1 MSPRRVIAITAAA
14 SFLAPLNSSM
24 VAVALPRIRDDFA
37 IGVGPLTLLVSVY
50 LVAVAVSQPVSG
62 RLGDTVGCR
71 KMILLGLGALFV
83 SSLGAALA
91 WNYWVLV
98 AWRALQGVSA
108 AMVMPNGVAYLRRS
122 LDSSTLGRSL
132 GYNGAAISAGAA
144 MGPVLGGLVISI
156 FDWRAMFLV
165 NVPAAAVIALLIV
178 TLPADQPAATRRLR
192 IDFPSLGALAA
203 AFAGLVVLGNAAKL
217 HNPVLVTG
225 GFLALPL
232 AAGAYLALYRR
243 RGTGVVDLR
252 LFSRGDY
259 AAAALTTALSNLV
272 MYTSLI
278 FIPIYLDELR
288 HASEAAIGLI
298 LFSLS
303 VSTVVISPFSGRLAD
318 TRGHRLPSVAGAL
331 FIIAGAAG
339 LVATAGEFAAWG
351 VAIPLAAMGTG
362 MGLMGAA
369 QQSSALRAWGTEV
382 AGSASGT
389 LSMMRYVGSVAG
401 AALLAALVGSPPAIG
416 EIRELAAILALF
428 AAVNLAVAAFVG
440 GRRGPAPDANPAPTR
455 AHA

>member
-1 MSPRRVIAITAAA
+1 MSPRRIISITSAA

-24 VAVALPRIRDDFA
+24 VAVGLPRIRDEFH

-62 RLGDTVGCR
+62 KLGDAIGCR
-71 KMILLGLGALFV
+71 RMILLGLGALFV

-91 WNYWVLV
+91 WNFWVLV

-122 LDSSTLGRSL
+122 LDSHTLGRSL

-144 MGPVLGGLVISI
+144 MGPVFGGLVLSLSN
-156 FDWRAMFLV
+156 WRAMFLV
-165 NVPAAAVIALLIV
+165 NVPAAAIIALFIL
-178 TLPADQPAATRRLR
+178 TLAPDRPATTARPR
-192 IDFPSLGALAA
+192 IDFASLGALAA
-203 AFAGLVVLGNAAKL
+203 AFAGLVVLGNASRL
-217 HNPVLVTG
+217 HNPALITA
-225 GFLALPL
+225 GFLALPV

-243 RGTGVVDLR
+243 RGSGVVDLR
-252 LFSRGDY
+252 LFTRADY
-259 AAAALTTALSNLV
+259 ASSAMTTALSNLV
-272 MYTSLI
+272 MYTALI

-303 VSTVVISPFSGRLAD
+303 VSTVVVSPFSGRLSD
-318 TRGHRLPSVAGAL
+318 SRGHRLPAVAGAA
-331 FIIAGAAG
+331 FIMTGAAG
-339 LVATAGEFAAWG
+339 LIACIGRFAPWG
-351 VAIPLAAMGTG
+351 VAVPLAATGVG

-382 AGSASGT
+382 AGAASGT
-389 LSMMRYVGSVAG
+389 LSMMRYVGSVGG
-401 AALLAALVGSPPAIG
+401 AALMAGLVGSSPTVG
-416 EIRELAAILALF
+416 EVRTLAAVLTVF
-428 AAVNLAVAAFVG
+428 AVANIVVAAFVG
-440 GRRGPAPDANPAPTR
+440 NRRQMAPDSQPAGSR
-455 AHA
+455 VVV

>member
-1 MSPRRVIAITAAA
+1 MSPRRIIAITSAA

-24 VAVALPRIRDDFA
+24 VAVGLPRIRDEFH

-62 RLGDTVGCR
+62 KLGDAIGCR
-71 KMILLGLGALFV
+71 RMILVGLGALFV

-91 WNYWVLV
+91 WNFWVLV

-122 LDSSTLGRSL
+122 LDSHTLGRSL

-144 MGPVLGGLVISI
+144 MGPVFGGLVLSLSN
-156 FDWRAMFLV
+156 WRAMFLV
-165 NVPAAAVIALLIV
+165 NVPAAAIIALFIL
-178 TLPADQPAATRRLR
+178 TLAPDRPATTARPR
-192 IDFPSLGALAA
+192 IDFASLGALAA
-203 AFAGLVVLGNAAKL
+203 AFAGLVVLGNASRL
-217 HNPVLVTG
+217 HNPALITA
-225 GFLALPL
+225 GFLALPV

-243 RGTGVVDLR
+243 RGSGVVDLR
-252 LFSRGDY
+252 LFTRADY
-259 AAAALTTALSNLV
+259 ASSAMTTALSNLV
-272 MYTSLI
+272 MYTALI

-303 VSTVVISPFSGRLAD
+303 VSTVVVSPFSGRLSD
-318 TRGHRLPSVAGAL
+318 SRGHRLPAVAGAA
-331 FIIAGAAG
+331 FIMTGAAG
-339 LVATAGEFAAWG
+339 LIACIGRFAPWG
-351 VAIPLAAMGTG
+351 VAVPLAATGVG

-382 AGSASGT
+382 AGAASGT
-389 LSMMRYVGSVAG
+389 LSMMRYVGSVGG
-401 AALLAALVGSPPAIG
+401 AALMAGLVGSSPTVG
-416 EIRELAAILALF
+416 EVRTLAAVLTVF
-428 AAVNLAVAAFVG
+428 AVVNIAVAAFVG
-440 GRRGPAPDANPAPTR
+440 SRRQMAPESQPAGSR
-455 AHA
+455 VVV